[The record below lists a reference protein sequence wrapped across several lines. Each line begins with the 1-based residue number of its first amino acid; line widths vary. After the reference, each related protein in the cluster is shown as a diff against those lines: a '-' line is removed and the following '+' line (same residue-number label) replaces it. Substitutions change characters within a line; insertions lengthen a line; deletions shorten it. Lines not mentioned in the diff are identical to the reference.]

1 MTDTAFYYE
10 DTICAPATPAGGAI
24 SVIRISGAKA
34 IEIAGS
40 LFTPKSGKSL
50 AQRAAGTVAFGDI

>member
-50 AQRAAGTVAFGDI
+50 A